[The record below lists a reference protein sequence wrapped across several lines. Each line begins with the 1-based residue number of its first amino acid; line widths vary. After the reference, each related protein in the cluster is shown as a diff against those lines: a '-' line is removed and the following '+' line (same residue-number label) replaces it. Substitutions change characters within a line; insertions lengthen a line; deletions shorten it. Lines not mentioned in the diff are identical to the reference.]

1 MSDPQTN
8 LSAEA
13 FDVEDPLLDNG
24 GRLMSEEEVRKR
36 AVHEAEVW
44 LEEDKAPGEQRK
56 EEEEKVMTTLTPEQI
71 VKISGNIEV
80 LQSEIA
86 EREEA
91 IVNMKAK
98 LAEAQGLGEHL
109 VGDYKITAYVSKQF
123 QAGLAEKVLPAD
135 RWEAISVP
143 ARTTSA
149 ALAKKVL
156 SDEEY
161 ARCQKVSDKV
171 SVKIERRE
179 D

>member
-1 MSDPQTN
+1 
-8 LSAEA
+8 
-13 FDVEDPLLDNG
+13 
-24 GRLMSEEEVRKR
+24 
-36 AVHEAEVW
+36 
-44 LEEDKAPGEQRK
+44 
-56 EEEEKVMTTLTPEQI
+56 MTELTPEQI

-91 IVNMKAK
+91 IANMKAK

-123 QAGLAEKVLPAD
+123 QAGLAEKVLPTE

-156 SDEEY
+156 TDDEY
-161 ARCQKVSDKV
+161 ALCQKVSDKI
-171 SVKIERRE
+171 SVKVERR
-179 D
+179 DD